1 MQPKGAKGS
10 VTVYASGSPLLLHVA
25 MSAYQTPQKIRPL
38 SSQGFRAAQVPSDKE
53 KREFKVTH
61 MPAGRMP
68 ELMAGVG
75 GPRLFSRHPGRT
87 AASSVC
93 AIFDFA
99 PSQCCCRYGPRDE

>member
-1 MQPKGAKGS
+1 MRSRPADHATERRKRICHCLRLWQPPAAACGDERVPNPPKN
-10 VTVYASGSPLLLHVA
+10 
-25 MSAYQTPQKIRPL
+25 SAL

-61 MPAGRMP
+61 MPTGRMP

-93 AIFDFA
+93 AIFDLI
-99 PSQCCCRYGPRDE
+99 